1 MKQMNQN
8 NIKTFLKNHFRYNT
22 MNSWNQSTSYA
33 HNLKVYKVIP
43 QKYQDRV
50 FELLE
55 QGDIYDDINFLIT
68 SFDRES
74 DYAYQAG
81 FNGRMGGYLVLY
93 KGGQKDSDY
102 KSYCV
107 ACGQKNYTEST
118 KKDKKCGVCCKNK
131 RVNYDESPKQVFTY
145 SGKSIDMDADDIDEM
160 DGYELKE
167 RYALIKRFDLLA
179 DDIVKLTIKWAKSY
193 EVKEK
198 TVKVAK
204 TIKVLQAIK

>member
-1 MKQMNQN
+1 MNQN

-118 KKDKKCGVCCKNK
+118 KKDKKCGVCGKNK